1 MTPELAAEVRRLRT
15 QAGLSVRQIQQ
26 QLGLTKTQLRDTL
39 RGVPPPEWTR
49 RPNAKDQLREVA
61 QRLRREGWSVPDIA
75 IELNV
80 ARSTAFR
87 WTRHTPLDG
96 DTERARLR
104 REHSKRM
111 TDARWA
117 KHRSDRDRR
126 RADVEAEAAER
137 LGSLDRRD
145 LMLLGA
151 AIYWCEGTKAK
162 PWHPDHAL
170 TFTNSDPR
178 LLDLYLGFLEA
189 VGIDRT
195 RPTYRVAIHE
205 SADVQAA
212 QRWWAERLGLPEE
225 RFQRPTVK
233 RHQVRTNRRNI
244 GAEYR
249 GCLVI
254 RVPRSREVYWYVEGL
269 VHALAAAAR
278 LADLG

>member
-49 RPNAKDQLREVA
+49 RPNAKDELREVA
-61 QRLRREGWSVPDIA
+61 
-75 IELNV
+75 
-80 ARSTAFR
+80 
-87 WTRHTPLDG
+87 H
-96 DTERARLR
+96 
-104 REHSKRM
+104 
-111 TDARWA
+111 
-117 KHRSDRDRR
+117 
-126 RADVEAEAAER
+126 
-137 LGSLDRRD
+137 GSLDRRD

-178 LLDLYLGFLEA
+178 LLDLYLGFLEV